1 MQDLQRLV
9 ESAKQGDSA
18 AFDKLVLRFQD
29 MAYAIAFAMLG
40 DSFMAQDAAQE
51 AFIEAYLSLVN
62 LRIPQAFPNWFRR
75 IVIKHSDR
83 QIRGAQHRTVP
94 LDSNINLPAAI
105 ADPETALEESQTR
118 QAIQLAVAALPSTQR
133 QITTLFYIKG
143 YSQNE
148 ISDFLELPLTSIK
161 KSLYTAR
168 KRLKHRMI
176 NMLQDQLQSNKPS
189 RDDAFTNKVK
199 YFLALKAGNLKQV
212 KALIEKD
219 RRLLVVQTEWGVA
232 SDGFYWPLGVTGLHW
247 AAITGDQSLLE
258 FFINQ
263 GADPNTLTSSGMTPL
278 HLSVLMRQTESIR
291 LLLASGVDVNAK
303 NNIGFTP
310 LHFAI
315 LRNKPE
321 IADLLINNGADL
333 EVADNKGRKPIDW
346 AWEKSFSGLVDLLV
360 GYGAQK
366 PDGEISKPPQKP
378 VAQHR
383 LRKVPVGERLL
394 GRVLDP
400 RGQSADDLHPI
411 RNPKKQ
417 PIYHPAPSPSNWI
430 METGIKVIDLLT
442 PFKRGGHHGIFTPLP
457 GVGKF
462 VILAQLIENLI
473 ERYDGYSVC
482 IGLEEAAYTGKSMM
496 LAWREWGV
504 DERTVNV
511 FNPNNSSTKANLNLV
526 QTGLT
531 IAEDFRSQGHE
542 VILLVD
548 SRLALN
554 HAVFNYL
561 KYNAAATPRTAIT
574 TVYSGDYSVGAEPDL
589 FKGLDATV
597 TFNQE
602 RVSRGLWPAID
613 PLASKSRLLQS
624 PLFDE
629 THRMVA
635 ARARNL
641 LIRYNDLFPLTEKR
655 GNDALTGMQDRQD
668 LLRGGLLQNFLTQPF
683 TGAEPWTGVP
693 GENLEIGDTILSCQ
707 KILDGKYDAL
717 PLESFYLIGTVDQA
731 VEKARNL
738 QSPNLAGSSVS
749 PH

>member
-9 ESAKQGDSA
+9 ELAKQGDRAS
-18 AFDKLVLRFQD
+18 FDQLVLRFQD
-29 MAYAIAFAMLG
+29 MAYAVAYAMLG
-40 DSFMAQDAAQE
+40 DPAKAQDAAQE

-62 LRIPQAFPNWFRR
+62 LRIPEAFPSWFRK

-83 QIRGAQHRTVP
+83 QIRGAQHHTVP
-94 LDSNINLPAAI
+94 LDSNLNLPATI
-105 ADPETALEESQTR
+105 ADPETALEESQIK
-118 QAIQLAVAALPSTQR
+118 QAIQSAIAALPSNQR

-148 ISDFLELPLTSIK
+148 ISEFLEVPLTSIK

-168 KRLKHRMI
+168 KRLKQRMI
-176 NMLQDQLQSNKPS
+176 NMIQDQLQSNKPS
-189 RDDAFTNKVK
+189 RDEAFTNKVK

-212 KALIEKD
+212 KSLIEKD
-219 RRLLVVQTEWGVA
+219 RRLLSVQTEWGVA

-247 AAITGDQSLLE
+247 AAITGDQSLLK
-258 FFINQ
+258 FFIDQ

-278 HLSVLMRQTESIR
+278 HLSVLMRQIESIP
-291 LLLASGVDVNAK
+291 LLLASGADVNAK
-303 NNIGFTP
+303 NNNGFTP

-315 LRNKPE
+315 LRNQSE
-321 IADLLINNGADL
+321 IADLLINQGADL

-346 AWEKSFSGLVDLLV
+346 ALVKSHSGLVDLLV
-360 GYGAQK
+360 GYSAQK
-366 PDGEISKPPQKP
+366 PDGEISGPPQKP
-378 VAQHR
+378 VAQRR
-383 LRKVPVGERLL
+383 LRKVPVGESLL
-394 GRVLDP
+394 GRVLDA
-400 RGQSADDLHPI
+400 RGRLVDDLPPI
-411 RNPKKQ
+411 RNLKKQ
-417 PIYHPAPSPSNWI
+417 PIYHPAPSASNWI
-430 METGIKVIDLLT
+430 METGIKVLDLLT
-442 PFKRGGHHGIFTPLP
+442 PFKRGGHHGVFTPLP

-462 VILAQLIENLI
+462 VILAQLIENLV
-473 ERYDGYSVC
+473 ERYEGYTVC

-496 LAWREWGV
+496 LAWRDWGV
-504 DERTVNV
+504 DERIVNV

-531 IAEDFRSQGHE
+531 LAENFRSQGHE

-548 SRLALN
+548 SRLSLN
-554 HAVFNYL
+554 RAVFNYL

-574 TVYSGDYSVGAEPDL
+574 MVYFGDYSVGAEPDP
-589 FKGLDATV
+589 FKGLDAMV

-602 RVSRGLWPAID
+602 RASRGLWPAID
-613 PLASKSRLLQS
+613 PLGSKSRLLQS
-624 PLFDE
+624 PLVDE

-635 ARARNL
+635 SRARNL
-641 LIRYNDLFPLTEKR
+641 LIRYKDLFPLAEKR
-655 GNDALTGMQDRQD
+655 GIDALTGVQDRQD

-693 GENLEIGDTILSCQ
+693 GESLEIGDTILGCQ
-707 KILDGKYDAL
+707 EILDGKYDAL

-738 QSPNLAGSSVS
+738 
-749 PH
+749 